1 MISSSVNVGKYRVE
15 EKITPLGI
23 ACVVCRLI
31 ISFLNP
37 QPRVDVAASVYLLAS
52 ADSQD
57 GAFPAPMHCTD
68 MSFPTF
74 FNIFSHPMLST
85 VSLLMGVGRW

>member
-1 MISSSVNVGKYRVE
+1 M
-15 EKITPLGI
+15 
-23 ACVVCRLI
+23 VCRLI
-31 ISFLNP
+31 ISLLNP

-57 GAFPAPMHCTD
+57 GAFPARMHCTD

-74 FNIFSHPMLST
+74 LNIFSHPMLST